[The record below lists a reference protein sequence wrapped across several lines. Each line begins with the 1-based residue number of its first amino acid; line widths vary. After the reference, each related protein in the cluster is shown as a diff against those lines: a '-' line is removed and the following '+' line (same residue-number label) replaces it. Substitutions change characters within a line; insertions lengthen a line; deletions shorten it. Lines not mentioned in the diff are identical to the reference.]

1 MAKHKLCCIDLRA
14 HLCDPARKNTQLCM
28 SCAQPCMAG
37 MEYKGRFLDN
47 RLVKAEQQAL
57 TLEKITEAYVAHR
70 QKKYRRLSEALEI
83 VKPVGI
89 DTTRKLRDAWTANL
103 ESMLALAKEKGWE
116 IPMHHAMG
124 RLSLDQRLVYY
135 RQRIAMYNEM
145 LDRGEDWT
153 AIGKA
158 DGGIEPS
165 AARMRYKAAKK
176 AIEEND
182 ELCSAVWLA
191 RSVRMAGGACA
202 PVHGGHHKRH
212 DGRACREEA
221 KRQGC
226 CQRHAGAGTCGA
238 RPWGNRPGRCK
249 RTVGC

>member
-1 MAKHKLCCIDLRA
+1 MAKRKLCCIDLRA
-14 HLCDPARKNTQLCM
+14 HLCDLARKNTQLCM
-28 SCAQPCMAG
+28 VCTHPCAAG
-37 MEYKGRFLDN
+37 TEYRGRFLDGC
-47 RLVKAEQQAL
+47 RLTQKKQEAL
-57 TLEKITEAYVAHR
+57 MIEKITEVYVAHR

-116 IPMHHAMG
+116 IPTHHNMG
-124 RLSLDQRLVYY
+124 RLDMEQRLVFY
-135 RQRIAMYNEM
+135 RQRKAMYDEM

-165 AARMRYKAAKK
+165 AARMRYKAARK

-182 ELCSAVWLA
+182 ELCRAQA
-191 RSVRMAGGACA
+191 YAG
-202 PVHGGHHKRH
+202 
-212 DGRACREEA
+212 
-221 KRQGC
+221 
-226 CQRHAGAGTCGA
+226 
-238 RPWGNRPGRCK
+238 
-249 RTVGC
+249 

>member
-1 MAKHKLCCIDLRA
+1 MKTRRGRMKMAKHKLCCIDLRA

-28 SCAQPCMAG
+28 QCAHPCMAG
-37 MEYKGRFLDN
+37 MEYKGRFLGERVD
-47 RLVKAEQQAL
+47 KKKQEAL
-57 TLEKITEAYVAHR
+57 MIEKITEAYVAHR

-116 IPMHHAMG
+116 IPTHHNMG
-124 RLSLDQRLVYY
+124 RLNIEQRLVYY
-135 RQRIAMYNEM
+135 RQRKAMYDEM

-165 AARMRYKAAKK
+165 AARMRYKAARK
-176 AIEEND
+176 AIEENE
-182 ELCSAVWLA
+182 ELCRAQA
-191 RSVRMAGGACA
+191 YAG
-202 PVHGGHHKRH
+202 
-212 DGRACREEA
+212 
-221 KRQGC
+221 
-226 CQRHAGAGTCGA
+226 
-238 RPWGNRPGRCK
+238 
-249 RTVGC
+249 